1 MQIQTL
7 AVGLLFATLA
17 SASGQAL
24 PNGASLFTQNCSAC
38 HQLDQTLVGPSLVEI
53 RTLYQN
59 KPDAFL
65 KWCVAPGKKR
75 LGAIE
80 MPSMVHVGEP
90 GLRAI
95 HAHIM
100 AVSKGI
106 VAQEPIVK
114 DPFIAS
120 PTQAARPLLQRIFM
134 PNAGPAAIAVALDDK
149 TSLCWDAG
157 QCRLRY
163 AWTGG
168 FIDGYPYWKGNGS
181 SQAKITGTVRYTEHS
196 ALIPGTPDFMG
207 YQIKD
212 GLPVFRYTLG
222 SQEITETFDV
232 ARDSPGITRTFT
244 ISPPPTAPLVLKLPA
259 FAKTKTTC
267 NTGILTKNQLTLTA
281 EQAARFTLT
290 HRFQ

>member
-1 MQIQTL
+1 MRIQFPI
-7 AVGLLFATLA
+7 VGLLLA
-17 SASGQAL
+17 ALTSASGQA
-24 PNGASLFTQNCSAC
+24 PPDGAALFTQNCSAC
-38 HQLDQTLVGPSLVEI
+38 HMLDRTLVGPSLVEI

-80 MPSMVHVGEP
+80 MPSMIHVGEP
-90 GLRAI
+90 GLLAI

-100 AVSKGI
+100 AISKGVI
-106 VAQEPIVK
+106 AQKPIIN

-120 PTQAARPLLQRIFM
+120 PTQTARPLVQRIFM
-134 PNAGPAAIAVALDDK
+134 PDAGPAAIAVALDDK

-157 QCRLRY
+157 ECRLRY

-168 FIDGYPYWKGNGS
+168 FVDGYPYWRANGS
-181 SQAKITGTVRYTEHS
+181 SQAKITGTVRYTEPT
-196 ALIPGTPDFMG
+196 ALFPGKPEFKG

-212 GLPVFRYTLG
+212 GLPIFRYLIG
-222 SQEITETFDV
+222 SRAITETFTATTDGQ
-232 ARDSPGITRTFT
+232 GITRTFT
-244 ISPPPTAPLVLKLPA
+244 VSPPPSAPLVLKLTPT
-259 FAKTKTTC
+259 AKVKTTC
-267 NTGILTKNQLTLTA
+267 DTGTLVQNQLTLIP